1 MLSYYLGDQLNVSV
15 KFEQPQF
22 FLAVSEVLA
31 SNGSDDFPVEDGLV
45 FFRFNVLWLIV
56 YWF

>member
-45 FFRFNVLWLIV
+45 FFRFNVL
-56 YWF
+56 